1 MPPRGPAFGPV
12 VGVVKEGIGGWV
24 HHAALPGSAGFP
36 RVADWESSM
45 QKKDVDRRVLIAG
58 LGGAVAGSLLA
69 RNAVAG
75 SLNPPAGGVS
85 PSGRDLTQVTNMIA
99 RTDQGCAMPPVPVE
113 SLPGS
118 ASAKHVISVSG
129 SYYLVGNIQGNPG
142 QNVIDVQASHVDI
155 CGGGFHIF
163 VPSGASSGVPSGC
176 GIVCSGQNVTFY
188 DGSVIGGRVGIDF
201 SQASRYI
208 IWDVISI
215 GAEAAGFQIGGEGN
229 FYDSEAHS
237 CQNVGVL
244 ATGARALIEEGA
256 VYSCPVGY
264 MITGAQNIFFNN
276 FATNCQTPFQIGP
289 GNSYGPL
296 VNVAGVGDMS
306 AVPGSTNPWANFAY

>member
-1 MPPRGPAFGPV
+1 
-12 VGVVKEGIGGWV
+12 
-24 HHAALPGSAGFP
+24 
-36 RVADWESSM
+36 M

-75 SLNPPAGGVS
+75 SLNPPPGGVM

-99 RTDQGCAMPPVPVE
+99 RTDQGCAMPPVPIE

-118 ASAKHVISVSG
+118 SSAKHVITVSG
-129 SYYLVGNIQGNPG
+129 SYYMVGNIQGQPA

-163 VPSGASSGVPSGC
+163 VASGGQVGLTTGS

-188 DGSVIGGRVGIDF
+188 DGSVVGGGIGIDF
-201 SQASRYI
+201 SQAMRFI
-208 IWDVISI
+208 LWDVISI
-215 GAEAAGFQIGGEGN
+215 GAEIAGFKLGSEGN
-229 FYDSEAHS
+229 FYDSEAHTS
-237 CQNVGVL
+237 LGVGVL
-244 ATGARALIEEGA
+244 ASGFHSLIEEGA
-256 VYSCPVGY
+256 VYSCPTGY
-264 MITGAQNIFFNN
+264 AITGAQNIFFNN
-276 FATNCQTPFQIGP
+276 YATNCQTPFQIGP

-306 AVPGSTNPWANFAY
+306 LVPRASDPWANFAY